1 MTSQPTTARSSY
13 EAAQRQ
19 RAALL
24 QTIQGFE
31 QAIAAPA
38 RGPGWRERV
47 GRRLARLRDQLT
59 EHVVITEGPDGLYAA
74 LLADAPRLSRQVSA
88 LVADHDRLLAR
99 IDALAHRALRP
110 DYPIGAV
117 RDGAGQLLS
126 HLSWHRQVGADLV
139 YEAYA
144 TDIGGET

>member
-1 MTSQPTTARSSY
+1 MAIKSATARPPY
-13 EAAQRQ
+13 ELARRQ

-24 QTIQGFE
+24 HTIQGFE
-31 QAIAAPA
+31 QALAAPA
-38 RGPGWRERV
+38 REPGWRERLA
-47 GRRLARLRDQLT
+47 RRLAGLRDQLT
-59 EHVVITEGPDGLYAA
+59 EHIVITEGPDGLYAA
-74 LLADAPRLSRQVSA
+74 LLADAPRLSRQVTA

-99 IDALAHRALRP
+99 IDTLARRVVRP
-110 DYPIGAV
+110 SYPVVAA

-126 HLSWHRQVGADLV
+126 HLSRHRQVGADLV

>member
-1 MTSQPTTARSSY
+1 MAIQPATARSPY
-13 EAAQRQ
+13 HAARRQ
-19 RAALL
+19 RAELL
-24 QTIQGFE
+24 QIIQGFE
-31 QAIAAPA
+31 QALAVPA
-38 RGPGWRERV
+38 REPGWRERV

-74 LLADAPRLSRQVSA
+74 LLADAPRLSRQVTA

-99 IDALAHRALRP
+99 IDALARRVMRP
-110 DYPIGAV
+110 NYPVGAV
-117 RDGAGQLLS
+117 REGAGQLLS
-126 HLSWHRQVGADLV
+126 HLSRHRQVGADLV